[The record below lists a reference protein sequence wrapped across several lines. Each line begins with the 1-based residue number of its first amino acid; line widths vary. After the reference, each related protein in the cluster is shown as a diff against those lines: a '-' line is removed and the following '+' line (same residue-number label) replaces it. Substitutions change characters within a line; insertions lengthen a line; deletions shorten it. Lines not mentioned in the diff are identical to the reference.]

1 MARSNWTIRPAGRR
15 DLQAVLDI
23 YAAAR
28 AFMASHGNPSQ
39 WGGGYPSRA
48 LVEEDIALGRSY
60 VAQLE
65 GRVRGVFMFSLGPD
79 PTYAVI
85 EDGAWP
91 DDGPYGVI
99 HRIAGDG
106 QGRGLVAAAVDF
118 CQSRCEAL
126 RIDTHHDNHVMQ
138 RALEKCGFVRCG
150 IIYTDDGTPRIAY
163 HRPAQRT

>member
-1 MARSNWTIRPAGRR
+1 MARSDWTIRPAGPG
-15 DLQAVLDI
+15 DLQTILNI

-28 AFMASHGNPSQ
+28 AFMAGHGNPSQ
-39 WGGGYPSRA
+39 WGSGYPPRA
-48 LVEEDIALGRSY
+48 LVEEDIAQGRSY
-60 VAQLE
+60 VATLE
-65 GRVRGVFMFSLGPD
+65 GRVHGVFMFAPGPD

-85 EDGAWP
+85 EEGAWG

-118 CQSRCEAL
+118 CQSRCDAL
-126 RIDTHHDNHVMQ
+126 RIDTHRDNHVMQ
-138 RALEKCGFVRCG
+138 RALEQCGFVRCG
-150 IIYTDDGTPRIAY
+150 IIYTDDGSPRIAY